1 MKASRNFKWF
11 IQLGLAF
18 FLVSAA
24 VYALFYVL
32 FHDVDFIFHHFLID
46 LAFLPID
53 VFLVA
58 VVFERLIHR
67 REEAERA
74 ERMHLIIGSFFHEVG
89 TDLVKS
95 LAAKYS
101 HAVKPEHRMSDTWT
115 KADFNR
121 LRKALQEIV
130 PRLEMSTAAL
140 IELRDF
146 LIVKR
151 EYLLSL
157 MGNDNLMESERFS
170 QLLLAIFHLFEELDL
185 RKDLQNLTRGDRE
198 HLSRDIRR
206 VYLLL
211 NEQWIDYL
219 FHLKQNYPYLFSLA
233 VRTNPFDPEARV
245 EVGEAEHASRA

>member
-1 MKASRNFKWF
+1 MRASRNTKWF

-18 FLVSAA
+18 FLVSVA
-24 VYALFYVL
+24 VYSLFYL
-32 FHDVDFIFHHFLID
+32 IFHDADFIYHHFLID

-58 VVFERLIHR
+58 TVFERLIHR
-67 REEAERA
+67 REEAART
-74 ERMHLIIGSFFHEVG
+74 ERMQLIIGSFFHEVG

-95 LAAKYS
+95 LAANYTP
-101 HAVKPEHRMSDTWT
+101 AVRPEHRMSDNWT
-115 KADFNR
+115 KADFDR
-121 LRKALQEIV
+121 LRNTLQEIV
-130 PRLEMSTAAL
+130 PRLEMSRDDL

-185 RKDLQNLTRGDRE
+185 REDLQNLPPKDLE
-198 HLSRDIRR
+198 HLSQDIRR
-206 VYLLL
+206 VYLFL

-219 FHLKQNYPYLFSLA
+219 LHLKQNYPYLFSLA

-245 EVGEAEHASRA
+245 EVD